1 MGNIETAQRAL
12 RADAPDKERVMQALD
27 NAMHG
32 AERAASL
39 TQRMLAF
46 SRRQPLDPKPVDVG
60 RLVEGMSDLLR
71 RSLGEQVAVETA
83 LPQDTWRAAA
93 DPNQLEVCLLNLAV
107 NARDAMP
114 AGGTLTIAA
123 GNVTIGPGDGDAAAG
138 DYVRIVVRDTGT
150 GMSPETL
157 SRAFDPFFTTKD
169 FGHGTGLGLSQ
180 VYGFAKQSGGT
191 ARLLSEP
198 GRGTSVEIYLPRIDR
213 EAEVAEPARES
224 KGVPRAVT
232 GETVLVVEDEHG
244 VRSHTAGLLCEL
256 GYRVVEA
263 GTGATALEALAMH
276 PDIALVLTDVGLPG
290 GMNGRQLADKAR
302 RARPGLKI
310 LFTTGYARD
319 AIVHNGKL
327 DSDVVLLAKP
337 FRIDEL
343 AAKVHGML
351 HGAARIRHVLLVE
364 DEPLVQMLAE
374 DQLRDLGY
382 EVETAGS
389 ADEAMAKAARM
400 GTALDLAV
408 LDLGLPDRSGDGL
421 VGELRELAPDLPI
434 LLASGQDDTALRRRF
449 AAEGRVG
456 ILQKPYTAG
465 ALQAAIAGLAR

>member
-1 MGNIETAQRAL
+1 
-12 RADAPDKERVMQALD
+12 
-27 NAMHG
+27 
-32 AERAASL
+32 
-39 TQRMLAF
+39 
-46 SRRQPLDPKPVDVG
+46 
-60 RLVEGMSDLLR
+60 
-71 RSLGEQVAVETA
+71 
-83 LPQDTWRAAA
+83 
-93 DPNQLEVCLLNLAV
+93 
-107 NARDAMP
+107 
-114 AGGTLTIAA
+114 
-123 GNVTIGPGDGDAAAG
+123 
-138 DYVRIVVRDTGT
+138 
-150 GMSPETL
+150 
-157 SRAFDPFFTTKD
+157 
-169 FGHGTGLGLSQ
+169 
-180 VYGFAKQSGGT
+180 
-191 ARLLSEP
+191 
-198 GRGTSVEIYLPRIDR
+198 
-213 EAEVAEPARES
+213 
-224 KGVPRAVT
+224 
-232 GETVLVVEDEHG
+232 
-244 VRSHTAGLLCEL
+244 
-256 GYRVVEA
+256 VVEA
-263 GTGATALEALAMH
+263 GTGATALEALAAH

-449 AAEGRVG
+449 AGEGRVG